1 MIELSNNIFIIPS
14 LLTPEECSQLIHQ
27 SEKIGYSEADIQVH
41 QGRQH
46 LPNIR
51 NNQRVN
57 FYSPQFAQE
66 LWHKLASYSL
76 PIYEGKQAINLS
88 PYFRFYRYTPG
99 QKFKIHQD
107 GRQNVDGNETLF
119 TLLIFLSEEFQ
130 GGETHFRQDRIKI
143 TPKTGHALI
152 FEHRLWHK
160 GCLVEQGIKYVLR
173 TDIVY
178 SPSLVKPI
186 ISSPVSASGHE
197 NLLRS
202 GQDARTPRIL

>member
-76 PIYEGKQAINLS
+76 PI
-88 PYFRFYRYTPG
+88 
-99 QKFKIHQD
+99 
-107 GRQNVDGNETLF
+107 
-119 TLLIFLSEEFQ
+119 
-130 GGETHFRQDRIKI
+130 
-143 TPKTGHALI
+143 
-152 FEHRLWHK
+152 
-160 GCLVEQGIKYVLR
+160 
-173 TDIVY
+173 
-178 SPSLVKPI
+178 
-186 ISSPVSASGHE
+186 
-197 NLLRS
+197 
-202 GQDARTPRIL
+202 